1 MLNKCCFLYFCN
13 RKWIVLPLLGTIE
26 STSKTI
32 HFLMQKYRK
41 GTDVKIVFMFS
52 ATMTHFQKF
61 LIIYRRFQ
69 ILHNFSINVKINIGS
84 CSFWI
89 KIGTYSLPT
98 VQWQRILPWHYVYTG
113 CCRMYISTGQH
124 THLKSHQLWP
134 SFFPP
139 MTLPLFKTLDPGQL
153 LPKSNTPLSF
163 SPKEQNVV
171 LWNTVVDRGSVYELF
186 QRVVE
191 ILC

>member
-1 MLNKCCFLYFCN
+1 
-13 RKWIVLPLLGTIE
+13 
-26 STSKTI
+26 
-32 HFLMQKYRK
+32 
-41 GTDVKIVFMFS
+41 
-52 ATMTHFQKF
+52 MTHFQKCS
-61 LIIYRRFQ
+61 IINGRLQFY
-69 ILHNFSINVKINIGS
+69 HNCNKFSIHVKINIGS

-139 MTLPLFKTLDPGQL
+139 MTLPLFKTVDPGQL

-171 LWNTVVDRGSVYELF
+171 LWNTVVGKGVSLWIVSKGLQNIILTFDLYKIVYSPLF
-186 QRVVE
+186 KQSE
-191 ILC
+191 PLWQ